1 METHALWDHGY
12 GAEFVSGRKSDA
24 ERRGNILGTGVSPM
38 ETLSECALARALTSY
53 VKCWERTV

>member
-12 GAEFVSGRKSDA
+12 GAEFGQRTQKYA